1 MSKAP
6 ICCGQPARY
15 TSGTELYP
23 KRKDLAD
30 KNFYI
35 CDTCKSSVGCHAAGT
50 WHGDTVHEGDEPMGV
65 MADAELRRH
74 RIMMHGLFDPLWHN
88 KFMTRKDAYV
98 ALAAELGI
106 PVSKCHI
113 SWFTKEQVPQVMRAI
128 NEIWNSL
135 GETYESSKRK
145 WR

>member
-1 MSKAP
+1 
-6 ICCGQPARY
+6 
-15 TSGTELYP
+15 
-23 KRKDLAD
+23 
-30 KNFYI
+30 
-35 CDTCKSSVGCHAAGT
+35 
-50 WHGDTVHEGDEPMGV
+50 MGV

-88 KFMTRKDAYV
+88 KFMPRKAAYA

-106 PVSKCHI
+106 PVDKCHI

-135 GETYESSKRK
+135 GETYESRKRK